1 VPYLRLYSP
10 DVPLAQK
17 RLIAQRLIQITL
29 RAFRLRAEDRHRINV
44 QFVSV
49 PSPLG
54 VASLQPVIPPDADFL
69 LEVNDQGLTE
79 EKKRTFAE
87 EVTPMLTQELG
98 VQSRAGLAQ
107 PLGMKTGISPQVALQ
122 FNELNPDEL
131 TRWDSSFLLQHQAA

>member
-1 VPYLRLYSP
+1 MPYLRLYSP

-29 RAFRLRAEDRHRINV
+29 SAFRLRAEDRHRISV

-49 PSPLG
+49 PSLLG
-54 VASLQPVIPPDADFL
+54 VAGLQPVIPPDADFL

-79 EKKRTFAE
+79 EKKRAFAE
-87 EVTPMLTQELG
+87 DVMPMLTQELAAKARTRSA
-98 VQSRAGLAQ
+98 QLLDIKADISR
-107 PLGMKTGISPQVALQ
+107 QVALQ

-131 TRWDSSFLLQHQAA
+131 TSWDSSFLLQHQAA